1 MTGAQWALAAA
12 TVAALAAGQILFK
25 LAAGGA
31 GVSGVTGAG
40 AGLPAATAGPSLGG
54 IALGWPLAVGLALY
68 VGATGA
74 WLALLRG
81 VPLSVAYPA
90 MALAYVIVPV
100 LAHFALGEALRWQ
113 ALAGGALIVL
123 GVWLGTRGA

>member
-1 MTGAQWALAAA
+1 MTGLQWLLAAV

-31 GVSGVTGAG
+31 AAASPVSAPVWF
-40 AGLPAATAGPSLGG
+40 G
-54 IALGWPLAVGLALY
+54 ITLDWPLALGLVLY

-74 WLALLRG
+74 WLALLRE
-81 VPLSVAYPA
+81 VPLSLAYPA

-100 LAHFALGEALRWQ
+100 LAHWTLGESLRWQ
-113 ALAGGALIVL
+113 ALAGGGLIVL
-123 GVWLGTRGA
+123 GVWVATRGA

>member
-1 MTGAQWALAAA
+1 MTAAQWALAAA

-25 LAAGGA
+25 LAAGGP
-31 GVSGVTGAG
+31 GGLGGGGASMGG
-40 AGLPAATAGPSLGG
+40 AAGPSLGG
-54 IALGWPLAVGLALY
+54 IALGWPLAAGLALY

-113 ALAGGALIVL
+113 ALAGGALIVA